1 MRERTER
8 MGFPEDPL
16 GAEAPPARKEEAS
29 EMMALGIVAT
39 LIVAL
44 LAADL
49 AIGDEE
55 SIWMRNSQSFST
67 KRRS

>member
-1 MRERTER
+1 
-8 MGFPEDPL
+8 
-16 GAEAPPARKEEAS
+16 
-29 EMMALGIVAT
+29 MMALGIVAT

-49 AIGDEE
+49 AIGEE
-55 SIWMRNSQSFST
+55 ELAWMKNSLSFST